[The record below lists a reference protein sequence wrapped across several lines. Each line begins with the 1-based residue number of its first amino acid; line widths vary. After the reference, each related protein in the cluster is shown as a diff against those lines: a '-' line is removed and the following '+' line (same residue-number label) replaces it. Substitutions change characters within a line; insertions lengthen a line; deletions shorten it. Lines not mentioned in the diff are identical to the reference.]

1 MEAKTHMGS
10 DGRHPAPIELPDPR
24 STGGMSLRD
33 AIRERRSARKY
44 SPATPS
50 LQELSDLLWAAF
62 GLTREYAGT
71 GIHTTGSHAAPSAH
85 NWQEVDLYVAL
96 DGGLYRYEP
105 LKHGLEG
112 VLSEDVRHLT
122 AHEEQPFVLDAPV
135 ILIYVAD
142 LARMHDSSNWDRGIF
157 PWVDSAVIAENVY
170 LYCSSAGLAT
180 VVRAKFERPPLAA
193 AMGLRPDQ
201 LITLSQPVGY
211 PG

>member
-1 MEAKTHMGS
+1 M
-10 DGRHPAPIELPDPR
+10 
-24 STGGMSLRD
+24 
-33 AIRERRSARKY
+33 
-44 SPATPS
+44 
-50 LQELSDLLWAAF
+50 
-62 GLTREYAGT
+62 
-71 GIHTTGSHAAPSAH
+71 
-85 NWQEVDLYVAL
+85 
-96 DGGLYRYEP
+96 
-105 LKHGLEG
+105 
-112 VLSEDVRHLT
+112 
-122 AHEEQPFVLDAPV
+122 LDAPV